1 MRTLRITPLPILI
14 ISFLFMLIPILSYL
28 ATADFYF
35 LSIWQVRNVFSKMEY
50 IQILVL
56 VSSLFVSIGILFR
69 KKAGYFAFFTLAGIL
84 ILYNVWLLTSSFF
97 GKSFHVAGFPLT
109 RQDVVM
115 NFSLTLFLLGSIY
128 YFLNQEISAPYF
140 SPDSRGWRRNPRE
153 TIPLSF
159 QLKFQSS
166 TFAGKTINL
175 SKSGAMVPVIKS
187 FEFEPGEEGE
197 VEIVFEDRDGR
208 DFKGVFRCML
218 IRIDEIDFLPG
229 EKQIGLRFLSDSTTK
244 ESKIQLSYFLEE
256 RYSPRYVVSTQVQFG
271 DRGFEEY
278 KNQLANISAEGL
290 YLNTNI
296 HYPTGKDIYIRI
308 PTLSGNIDLEARV
321 SWSNPKGEFGKQ
333 QGFGVQIVLNRNPIR
348 FHIWLLRV
356 RTQKLHTR

>member
-35 LSIWQVRNVFSKMEY
+35 LSIWELPKVFARMEP

-56 VSSLFVSIGILFR
+56 ISSLFVSVGILFR
-69 KKAGYFAFFTLAGIL
+69 KKAGYYAFFSLAGIL
-84 ILYNVWLLTSSFF
+84 ILYNIWLLTSSFF

-109 RQDVVM
+109 RQDVIM
-115 NFSLTLFLLGSIY
+115 NFSLTLFLLGAIY
-128 YFLNQEISAPYF
+128 YFINQEISAPYF

-175 SKSGAMVPVIKS
+175 SKSGAMIPVIQS
-187 FEFEPGEEGE
+187 FDFEPGEEGS
-197 VEIVFEDRDGR
+197 VEIQFEDRDGR
-208 DFKGVFRCML
+208 DFKGNFRCML
-218 IRIDEIDFLPG
+218 IRIDEIDYLPG
-229 EKQIGLRFLSDSTTK
+229 EKQIGLRFLSDSSTN
-244 ESKIQLSYFLEE
+244 ESKLQLSYFLEE
-256 RYSPRYVVSTQVQFG
+256 RYSPRYLISTQVQFG
-271 DRGFEEY
+271 EKDFEEY
-278 KNQLANISAEGL
+278 KDQLANISAEGL
-290 YLNTNI
+290 YLNTSVQ
-296 HYPTGKDIYIRI
+296 YPKGKELFIRI
-308 PTLSGNIDLEARV
+308 PTLSGNIDLEVKV
-321 SWSNPKGEFGKQ
+321 SWSNPKGEFGKTE
-333 QGFGVQIVLNRNPIR
+333 GFGVQIVQNKNPIR
-348 FHIWLLRV
+348 FRIWLLRV